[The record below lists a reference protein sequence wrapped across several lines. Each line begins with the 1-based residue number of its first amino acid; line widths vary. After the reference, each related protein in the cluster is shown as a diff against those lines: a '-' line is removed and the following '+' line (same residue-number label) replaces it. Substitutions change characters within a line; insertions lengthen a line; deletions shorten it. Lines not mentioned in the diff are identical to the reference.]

1 VRALARGRVSSP
13 TVRRLL
19 LALLITPTLAL
30 AACGDDATVEDGDGA
45 KTTTQEA
52 PATQT
57 APAEEP
63 ATPAAEGCKDVEAP
77 EPKGEQSLKA
87 PGDKLD
93 AGKTHTITFKTN
105 CGSFDVRLDV
115 KGSPKTSASIAAL
128 VKRGFY
134 DGLTFHRIVSG
145 FVIQGG
151 DPLGDGQGGPG
162 YSVTEAPKSSA
173 KYTKGVVAMAKTQIE
188 DPGTSGSQFFVVSG
202 EDAGLPPEYAVL
214 GKVTKGLDVVTKIEG
229 VSVGPGDVPLSPVV
243 IEKATLKTS

>member
-1 VRALARGRVSSP
+1 M
-13 TVRRLL
+13 RRLL
-19 LALLITPTLAL
+19 IALLITPTLAL
-30 AACGDDATVEDGDGA
+30 AACGDDATVEDGADA
-45 KTTTQEA
+45 KTSQEA

-57 APAEEP
+57 APAEKP
-63 ATPAAEGCKDVEAP
+63 AATTEAPAEGCTAVEAP
-77 EPKGEQSLKA
+77 EPKGEQSLEA
-87 PGDKLD
+87 PDDKLD
-93 AGKTHTITFKTN
+93 PAKTYTVTFKTN
-105 CGSFDVRLDV
+105 CGSFDVQLDV

-134 DGLTFHRIVSG
+134 DDLTFHRIVPG

-202 EDAGLPPEYAVL
+202 EDAGLPPEYAIL
-214 GKVTKGLDVVTKIEG
+214 GKVTKGLDVVTTIEG
-229 VSVGPGDVPLSPVV
+229 VTVGPGDVPLAPVV

>member
-1 VRALARGRVSSP
+1 
-13 TVRRLL
+13 VRRLL
-19 LALLITPTLAL
+19 IALLITPTLAL
-30 AACGDDATVEDGDGA
+30 AACGDDATVKDGDKA
-45 KTTTQEA
+45 KTSTQEA

-57 APAEEP
+57 ATTEEP
-63 ATPAAEGCKDVEAP
+63 TTTTAEPPAKGCKTVKAP

-87 PGDKLD
+87 PDDKLD
-93 AGKTHTITFKTN
+93 AAKTYTVTFKTN

-115 KGSPKTSASIAAL
+115 KDSPKTSASIAAL
-128 VKRGFY
+128 VKHGFY
-134 DGLTFHRIVSG
+134 DNLTFHRIVPG

-173 KYTKGVVAMAKTQIE
+173 QYTKGVVAMAKTQIE

-202 EDAGLPPEYAVL
+202 PDAGLPPEYAIL
-214 GKVTKGLDVVTKIEG
+214 GKVTKGLDVVTTIEG

-243 IEKATLKTS
+243 IEKATLKVS

>member
-1 VRALARGRVSSP
+1 M
-13 TVRRLL
+13 RRLL
-19 LALLITPTLAL
+19 IALLITPALAL
-30 AACGDDATVEDGDGA
+30 AACGDDATVEDDDTA
-45 KTTTQEA
+45 KTTQEA

-63 ATPAAEGCKDVEAP
+63 ATPTEAPAEGCKEVDAP

-87 PGDKLD
+87 PDDKLD
-93 AGKTHTITFKTN
+93 PAKTHTITFTTN

-134 DGLTFHRIVSG
+134 DDLTFHRIVPG

-202 EDAGLPPEYAVL
+202 EDAGLPPEYAIL
-214 GKVTKGLDVVTKIEG
+214 GKVTRGLDVVTTIEG
-229 VSVGPGDVPLSPVV
+229 VTVGPGDVPLAPVV